1 MYSKQL
7 NSRVQCKA
15 NGCNSNYFSRGILYI
30 ITITNINRKMYG
42 CRIISVVKDQRVILI
57 LSRRDKA
64 MFSNDEEK

>member
-1 MYSKQL
+1 
-7 NSRVQCKA
+7 
-15 NGCNSNYFSRGILYI
+15 
-30 ITITNINRKMYG
+30 MYG